1 MFQVGIAAELIFNMG
16 WGRVIFE
23 SDSNV
28 LVDSIHFLSRDVFEF
43 SVIISC
49 IIFYLRVDFNIKF

>member
-28 LVDSIHFLSRDVFEF
+28 LVDSIHFLSRDVFENLVSLF
-43 SVIISC
+43 
-49 IIFYLRVDFNIKF
+49 LNVDFNIKF